1 MKRIFL
7 AVATVIASL
16 STLCA
21 SAQNAGTAVCAHRGF
36 WKCEAAGYSEN
47 TIASL
52 REAQNNDL
60 WGSEF
65 DIHLTADDVVIVN
78 HNRDIAGTTIWDH
91 NYADFKDFRLPNGEG
106 ASTLDEYLT
115 QGKKGPQTMLVC
127 ELKIQQ
133 NEERED
139 LLLFKTIDCLKKHGL
154 YSPDKVMFISFSL
167 HLCKEIA
174 RIAPEFT
181 NQYLDGKIAPA
192 ELKEMGI
199 NGIDYQIKQFKS
211 HPEWVKEAHD
221 LGMSVNVWTV
231 NDEDTI
237 QEMIDL
243 GVDCITTNEP
253 LLVRQLLGDKEI
265 KRVAEKKGCGCGS
278 CCCE

>member
-1 MKRIFL
+1 MKKIFL
-7 AVATVIASL
+7 VAATVIATL

-21 SAQNAGTAVCAHRGF
+21 SAQNAGTAICAHRGF
-36 WKCEAAGYSEN
+36 WKCAAAGYSEN
-47 TIASL
+47 SIASL
-52 REAQNNDL
+52 REAQNIDC

-65 DIHLTADDVVIVN
+65 DIHITADDVVIVN

-91 NYADFKDFRLPNGEG
+91 NFADFKDFRLPNGEG
-106 ASTLDEYLT
+106 VSTLDEYLT
-115 QGKKGPQTMLVC
+115 QGEKGPQTMLVC
-127 ELKIQQ
+127 ELKIQKD
-133 NEERED
+133 EERED
-139 LLLFKTIDCLKKHGL
+139 LMLAKTIECLKAHGL

-181 NQYLDGKIAPA
+181 NQYLNGKISPA
-192 ELKEMGI
+192 ELKAMGI
-199 NGIDYQIKQFKS
+199 NGLDYQIKQFQA

-231 NDEDTI
+231 NDEETI
-237 QEMIDL
+237 KEMIDL

-253 LLVRQLLGDKEI
+253 YLVRQLLGNKEI
-265 KRVAEKKGCGCGS
+265 KRVAAKDS
-278 CCCE
+278 CCCKCCK